1 MQELLTT
8 LREKNPGLPFYS
20 VNDPEFKLYGRKVDL
35 PMPGF
40 TAVLES
46 LPLPATGSAY
56 DPSIEALERCPEA
69 GEVSRVLY
77 GEQPTEAGCCWGYN
91 SRLNALEWHQGSE
104 INLAVGEPL
113 VLLLAIGFMASLTR
127 KPPREPRLKVEK

>member
-46 LPLPATGSAY
+46 LPLPRHRQCLRPVDRGTGTV
-56 DPSIEALERCPEA
+56 P
-69 GEVSRVLY
+69 G
-77 GEQPTEAGCCWGYN
+77 GG
-91 SRLNALEWHQGSE
+91 
-104 INLAVGEPL
+104 
-113 VLLLAIGFMASLTR
+113 
-127 KPPREPRLKVEK
+127 

>member
-77 GEQPTEAGCCWGYN
+77 GEQATEAGCCWRPSSTWRTAGWIPGR
-91 SRLNALEWHQGSE
+91 S
-104 INLAVGEPL
+104 
-113 VLLLAIGFMASLTR
+113 
-127 KPPREPRLKVEK
+127 KPSC

>member
-1 MQELLTT
+1 MRCPILTHSLDFSIRKAYNKRKTVRGHIPPGQEVFHMQELLTT

-46 LPLPATGSAY
+46 LPGAEVRLIFCLGERLSELAALAGVTPGLPGLS
-56 DPSIEALERCPEA
+56 P
-69 GEVSRVLY
+69 
-77 GEQPTEAGCCWGYN
+77 
-91 SRLNALEWHQGSE
+91 
-104 INLAVGEPL
+104 
-113 VLLLAIGFMASLTR
+113 
-127 KPPREPRLKVEK
+127 